1 MFLDTSIEGFWKA
14 RFGGLNRGVAMMPY
28 LGWVNDCEH
37 DEAFV
42 PAQLTLRD
50 GYDDLSQTVWLIGA
64 PGAVGKSTLAKE
76 IAAATGAIYL
86 DLAQAA
92 TVAGNYMVG
101 GLVYTNL
108 LGAWTGGQV
117 AILIDA
123 LDEARLRVTQSG
135 FEAFLAD
142 VAAVSKMGKYP
153 VIILGRVGIIE
164 EAWAI
169 LNELQGL
176 DAPIFDI
183 ELFQQDE
190 AQRFV
195 LARLNKLSKAGNAVT
210 GEREYPDLAHALDV
224 HASVYANAI
233 QKVVVGLQE
242 LSTHDVNRF
251 VGYAPVLD
259 AVAKVIAS
267 QTNPSRIGDEMRRV
281 LEGEVLLRLSSEVL
295 KRETGKLTAQVANT
309 MPGLPVGL
317 YEPEEQLER
326 LACHLLKLPPPAVPA
341 QLTQHQVAAYEQAVQ
356 AMLPQHPF
364 LDGSGRAPS
373 SAVFAAAIVAAAL
386 SNARV
391 DLVKAAEG
399 YASSAQHTPNP
410 FLFDFYLHSAT
421 AHTSMPAEHIGLV
434 FESVLAKSKPGDTV
448 RLNVEGTDTDVLSVE
463 ITIDR
468 VDQETTRFE
477 CIAPNS
483 GTIRLGRRVAG
494 VAIDAD
500 ETAVELGAGDQ
511 LELIG
516 PVSISA
522 RSLELRCDQMVIKAD
537 SQALDG
543 DTVTLEAAELLAN
556 PAIAAPVVRQG
567 ARLQVAWPN
576 SASYPWTTFTGPSI
590 QEEDPR
596 TSDALRALRRLTMA
610 FRSHS
615 KGQLARFKDKI
626 EHARMLKGPVGSAV
640 LDKLLRDGVIRLEG
654 AMYYL
659 DPDKLGTVV
668 GTSFLEVKMKNY
680 ANKTKQ
686 YVQQLDA

>member
-1 MFLDTSIEGFWKA
+1 MT
-14 RFGGLNRGVAMMPY
+14 PY
-28 LGWVNDCEH
+28 PGWMNDCEH

-42 PAQLTLRD
+42 PAKLTLRE
-50 GYDDLSQTVWLIGA
+50 GYDDLSQKVWLIGA

-76 IAAATGAIYL
+76 IAATTGAIYL

-108 LGAWTGGQV
+108 LGAWTGGQI

-135 FEAFLAD
+135 FEAFLTD

-153 VIILGRVGIIE
+153 VIILGRVGIVE

-183 ELFQQDE
+183 ELFQREE

-195 LARLNKLSKAGNAVT
+195 LARLNKLSKAKNTVT
-210 GEREYPDLAHALDV
+210 NQLEYPELAHALDV

-233 QKVVVGLQE
+233 QQVVTGLQE

-259 AVAKVIAS
+259 AVATVIAS

-281 LEGEVLLRLSSEVL
+281 LEGEVLIRLSSEVL
-295 KRETGKLTAQVANT
+295 KRETSKLTAQVANT
-309 MPGLPVGL
+309 TPGLPAGL

-326 LACHLLKLPPPAVPA
+326 LACHLLKLPPPAIPP
-341 QLTQHQVAAYEQAVQ
+341 QLAQHQVAAYEQAIQ

-373 SAVFAAAIVAAAL
+373 SAVFAASIVAAAL
-386 SNARV
+386 SNTRM

-410 FLFDFYLHSAT
+410 FLFDFYLRSAT
-421 AHTSMPAEHIGLV
+421 AQTCMPTEHIGLV

-448 RLNVEGTDTDVLSVE
+448 RLNVEGAETGLLGVE

-468 VDQETTRFE
+468 DGQETTRFE
-477 CIAPNS
+477 YTAPSS

-500 ETAVELGAGDQ
+500 ETAVELGVGDQ
-511 LELIG
+511 LELIA
-516 PVSISA
+516 PVSINA
-522 RSLELRCDQMVIKAD
+522 GSLELICDQIVVKAD
-537 SQALDG
+537 TQALDG
-543 DTVTLEAAELLAN
+543 DTVTLEAAEFLAN
-556 PAIAAPVVRQG
+556 SAIAAPLVRHG
-567 ARLQVAWPN
+567 ANLQVAWPN
-576 SASYPWTTFTGPSI
+576 SASYPWTTFTAAPI
-590 QEEDPR
+590 AEEDPR
-596 TSDALRALRRLTMA
+596 TTDALRALRRLAMA

-626 EHARMLKGPVGSAV
+626 EHARMLKGPVGRAV
-640 LDKLLRDGVIRLEG
+640 LNKLVRDGVIRLEG

-659 DPDKLGTVV
+659 DPDMLGSVV

-680 ANKTKQ
+680 AGKTKQ